1 MNRVYKFLLIILLLS
16 GCQSYNSDPNKNGNN
31 SRLYR
36 EYIHSELPR
45 LHSADV
51 IIEHMDFSGL
61 ELAFNINLENTNDF
75 PVRFPDI
82 NWNYSVED
90 VQMLRGIYS
99 GTGTIAPGAIEAQ
112 SINLNL
118 TYEDIFQVVGATRN
132 IVEVN
137 SVFAFDIETNSGTQ
151 ISWPLIILQEPEIS
165 FQGITRQSLGRT
177 MVFVFSWE
185 VYNRNNF
192 DLEVGEINYNIRI
205 NNTLWAAD
213 VLENPL
219 KIGANSR
226 MSVPITVTVTSQA
239 IIRELV
245 DILNQGAP
253 VNYNNTGTIS
263 FLSDKPGVD
272 QLKVP
277 LSFQGSTRIR

>member
-1 MNRVYKFLLIILLLS
+1 MLVVFILS
-16 GCQSYNSDPNKNGNN
+16 ACQSYDGDSNRNGFN
-31 SRLYR
+31 SRYNMLG
-36 EYIHSELPR
+36 ELPR

-51 IIEHMDFSGL
+51 IIEYKDFSGL

-75 PVRFPDI
+75 PVKFPDI

-99 GTGTIAPGAIEAQ
+99 GNGTIAPGAVEAQ
-112 SINLNL
+112 SIYLNL
-118 TYEDIFQVVGATRN
+118 TYEDIFQVVGTARN
-132 IVEVN
+132 IFEVN
-137 SVFAFDIETNSGTQ
+137 SVFAFDIETNVGTQ
-151 ISWPLIILQEPEIS
+151 ISWPLTILHEPEIS

-177 MVFVFSWE
+177 MVFVFNWE
-185 VYNRNNF
+185 VNNRNNF
-192 DLEVGEINYNIRI
+192 DLEICGFDYNIRI
-205 NNTLWAAD
+205 NNTLWASD
-213 VLENPL
+213 RLERPL
-219 KIGANSR
+219 IIGANSR
-226 MSVPITVTVTSQA
+226 MSVPVTVTVSSQA

-263 FLSDKPGVD
+263 FLSDKPGLD
-272 QLKVP
+272 QLEIP